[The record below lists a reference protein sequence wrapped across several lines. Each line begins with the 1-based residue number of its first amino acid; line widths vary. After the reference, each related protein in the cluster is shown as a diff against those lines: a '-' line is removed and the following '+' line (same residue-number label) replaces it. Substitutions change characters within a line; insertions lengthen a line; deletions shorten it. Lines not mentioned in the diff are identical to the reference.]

1 MLKKT
6 INKGAVRCTLF
17 SVLCALCSVLTSCS
31 DESEAP
37 QPVPTADALAQLPA
51 HTPVSVRAE
60 LNVESR
66 TADEAAVWYAA
77 GEIHAALAAT
87 DYQLHMPGGTSKQLL
102 QATTSLDNLAATD
115 PFSTLMLKDFN
126 LVEGDERNVSRWTC
140 LHAQLNATDHLMGF
154 ARLQADE
161 QGNPVLSYGELQRA
175 SAKVTIVLQD
185 EQGAPVAADNGK
197 ITATLSLPG
206 KDIVPVYAPAGEA
219 HPAILSQHLA
229 GVTTLQ
235 ADEAIDP
242 EAFGWAV
249 LGSDENRQYALT
261 PLVKADG
268 SEEVYLGEGNNL
280 LSAIVLP
287 TPTHTET
294 LADGQTLLTPV
305 DAPAFTDLE
314 VLTITVNT
322 DPDGEEG
329 PQTTGTYTLKL
340 KDIVLKEG
348 DAESNLT
355 AFQSGKHY
363 TLTLTLKH
371 NLLLDASAT
380 LGSWSSKKIS
390 FALEDD
396 AKLPPYEYNAETKTY
411 TVFEEEYVKP
421 VWNMKNADDK
431 VMYNDMLVVDGSAS
445 TDAIYSVISGA
456 ITDGIK
462 SYYVINQLMDYEE
475 EFYIV
480 PYTLSAAIFYL
491 VYVDEGGT
499 PREPNDPD
507 IGSLSIVLADL
518 TTIPDGTFNYCAAL
532 KSVSAPMATSV
543 GNSTFMACKGLEKV
557 TLDAA
562 TTIGDMAFFDCT
574 NLKELT
580 FGGVITEIGE
590 MAFATWGS
598 SNTPWTLNC
607 DLTLASGQ
615 TVGEPNVEAKTW
627 AGYTWKSI
635 TISNN
640 P

>member
-17 SVLCALCSVLTSCS
+17 SVLCTLCSVLTSCS

-102 QATTSLDNLAATD
+102 QATASLDNLAATE
-115 PFSTLMLKDFN
+115 PFSALMLKDFN

-140 LHAQLNATDHLMGF
+140 LHAQLNGTDHLMGF

-305 DAPAFTDLE
+305 AAPAFTDLE

-396 AKLPPYEYNAETKTY
+396 AKLMYE
-411 TVFEEEYVKP
+411 
-421 VWNMKNADDK
+421 
-431 VMYNDMLVVDGSAS
+431 DMLVVDGSAS
-445 TDAIYSVISGA
+445 SDAIFSVIKGA
-456 ITDGIK
+456 IADGITGF
-462 SYYVINQLMDYEE
+462 YVINISNEDKGQKLGK
-475 EFYIV
+475 
-480 PYTLSAAIFYL
+480 AIYYL
-491 VYVDEGGT
+491 VGVDEGGGD
-499 PREPNDPD
+499 PLYPDNPD
-507 IGSLSIVLADL
+507 IGTLSIVLADAEAIDAL
-518 TTIPDGTFNYCAAL
+518 YYCAAL
-532 KSVSAPMATSV
+532 KSVSAPKVKSV
-543 GNSTFMACKGLEKV
+543 GDGAFDSSKFLTKV

-562 TTIGDMAFFDCT
+562 TTIGSKAFFDCT
-574 NLKELT
+574 SLTELT
-580 FGGVITEIGE
+580 FGSVITEIGAD
-590 MAFATWGS
+590 AFHGE
-598 SNTPWTLNC
+598 PWTLNC

>member
-17 SVLCALCSVLTSCS
+17 SVLCTLCSVLTSCS

-102 QATTSLDNLAATD
+102 QATTSLDNLTATE

-126 LVEGDERNVSRWTC
+126 LVEGDQRNVSRWTC
-140 LHAQLNATDHLMGF
+140 LHAQLNGTDHLMGF

-305 DAPAFTDLE
+305 AAPAFTDLE

-396 AKLPPYEYNAETKTY
+396 AKLMYE
-411 TVFEEEYVKP
+411 
-421 VWNMKNADDK
+421 
-431 VMYNDMLVVDGSAS
+431 DMLVVDGSAS
-445 TDAIYSVISGA
+445 SDAISSVITGA
-456 ITDGIK
+456 FADGITGF
-462 SYYVINQLMDYEE
+462 YVINISNEDRGLK
-475 EFYIV
+475 
-480 PYTLSAAIFYL
+480 LGNAIYYL
-491 VYVDEGGT
+491 VGVDEGG
-499 PREPNDPD
+499 DPLYPD
-507 IGSLSIVLADL
+507 NPYIGTLSIVLADAEAIDAL
-518 TTIPDGTFNYCAAL
+518 SYCAAL

-543 GNSTFMACKGLEKV
+543 GYSTFMVCKGLEKV

-562 TTIGDMAFFDCT
+562 TTIGEMAFFDCT
-574 NLKELT
+574 ELIELT
-580 FGGVITEIGE
+580 FGSVITEIGAN
-590 MAFATWGS
+590 AFATYGS
-598 SNTPWTLNC
+598 SNPSWTSNCALTLNANQAHF
-607 DLTLASGQ
+607 DANGTLTETRVAPAAADAS
-615 TVGEPNVEAKTW
+615 PEARTW